1 MPYSIHVAH
10 PGFEVVNTVTG
21 KVHAKH
27 ATHENATKQVRLL
40 YALEKDMLSG
50 KRTGSYSG
58 REHDYDSMS
67 HKNAVAGKY

>member
-10 PGFEVVNTVTG
+10 PGFEVINTVTG
-21 KVHAKH
+21 KIHAKH
-27 ATHENATKQVRLL
+27 ATHENAVKQVRLL
-40 YALEKDMLSG
+40 YALEHDMLAG

-58 REHDYDSMS
+58 REHDHDSMS